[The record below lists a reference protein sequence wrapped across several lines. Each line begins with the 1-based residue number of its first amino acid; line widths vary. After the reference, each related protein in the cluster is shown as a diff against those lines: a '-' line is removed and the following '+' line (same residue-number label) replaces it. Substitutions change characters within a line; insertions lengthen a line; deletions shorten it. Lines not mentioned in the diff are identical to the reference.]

1 MISAVTGELLD
12 VSDDR
17 IQLAM
22 LGGGIVLEVLVPA
35 ADVDRLRSAVGS
47 PLTFHTL
54 LYFEGD
60 SSGGNS
66 EPRLL
71 GFTTLD
77 DKRFFEKFITVKGI
91 GPRKALRA
99 LVHPASELADA
110 IEARDPRRLSSLPG
124 IGKRT
129 AEQIIAELSGKVAEF
144 VKLPARLGGAKSP
157 AFHGTARTPAEEDA
171 ILSLMALGERRP
183 DAEQLLERARAQ
195 AAGGADIASTDALVR
210 TMLRLRGAR

>member
-35 ADVDRLRSAVGS
+35 ADLDRLRSAVGS
-47 PLTFHTL
+47 SLTFHTL

-71 GFTTLD
+71 GFTTPD

-110 IEARDPRRLSSLPG
+110 IESKDPRRLSSLPG

-144 VKLPARLGGAKSP
+144 VKLPSRLGGGKVP
-157 AFHGTARTPAEEDA
+157 ALHGAARTPAEEDA

-183 DAEQLLERARAQ
+183 DAEQLLERARSQ
-195 AAGGADIASTDALVR
+195 AANGADFASTDALVR